1 MFYAVVQLFRG
12 YNVPMDELSQAVFDA
27 AYASRPQRH
36 LRLLFGALLILKHIL
51 RGLLF
56 SWPLYLLAVAGMAVP
71 GFQSWVF
78 LLLLVPAVAVS
89 GFILNKG
96 LREDYRAV
104 LRGRLLKLGDIR
116 WALFGEGR

>member
-1 MFYAVVQLFRG
+1 LFYAVVELFRG
-12 YNVPMDELSQAVFDA
+12 YNVPMDELTQAVFDA

-56 SWPLYLLAVAGMAVP
+56 SWPLYLLAFAGMAVP

-104 LRGRLLKLGDIR
+104 LRGRLLKLGDVR

>member
-1 MFYAVVQLFRG
+1 VVQLFRG
-12 YNVPMDELSQAVFDA
+12 YNVPMDELTQAVFDA
-27 AYASRPQRH
+27 AYASRPQRN

-56 SWPLYLLAVAGMAVP
+56 SWPLYLLAFAGMAVP

-78 LLLLVPAVAVS
+78 LLLLIPAVAVS

-104 LRGRLLKLGDIR
+104 VRGRLLKFGDVKSG
-116 WALFGEGR
+116 LLGEGR